1 MATVEITL
9 QLPDSIYQQMRQIAD
24 ASGQP
29 LDAVMLEMY
38 TMLANQPL
46 DLPIET
52 AWLDNYTDAQL
63 WGVVYRR
70 LPEPLDNRWQ
80 ELLAIRDDRTLTPS
94 EDEELL
100 RLMTMS
106 DQYMLYRSK
115 ALLLLQ
121 QRGYDTIAYLR
132 GQGA

>member
-9 QLPDSIYQQMRQIAD
+9 QLPDSIYQQMRQIAN

-46 DLPIET
+46 DLPLDT
-52 AWLDNYTDAQL
+52 SWLDNYTDAQL
-63 WGVVYRR
+63 WGIVYRR
-70 LPEPLDNRWQ
+70 LPEPLDLRWQ
-80 ELLAIRDDRTLTPS
+80 ELLAIRDDRALTKG

-100 RLMTMS
+100 RVMNMS
-106 DQYMLYRSK
+106 DQYMLHRSK
-115 ALLLLQ
+115 ALLMLQ
-121 QRGYDTIAYLR
+121 GRGYDTNAYLH